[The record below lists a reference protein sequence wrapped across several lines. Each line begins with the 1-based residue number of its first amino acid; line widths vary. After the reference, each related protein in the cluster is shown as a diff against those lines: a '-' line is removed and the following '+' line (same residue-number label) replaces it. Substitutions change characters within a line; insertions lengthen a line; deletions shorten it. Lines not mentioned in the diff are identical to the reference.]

1 MYPICFDESIVYTE
15 TNMMHTSRNIEILTK
30 LKVAILTSI
39 VLLFS
44 TQVGVKAEPR
54 TYYGVN
60 YYSYTERTDEQ
71 DPFMELKTNIPTVIL
86 GLRDETAIRSNNSS
100 DKFSYMVEGTL
111 GNVTYSQYT
120 GTGSHTHNYWTIQT
134 EGLYALPSSFY
145 AGVGYRYLKD
155 YLSAGGHGGYD
166 RQNMLLYIP
175 AGYARNNY
183 KIQYNFL
190 LEGTQFSELS
200 QIPGYGDL
208 TNEQNDGFGLE
219 LSYTFLES
227 GSDGGSNGEW
237 EIFTKYWNIEDSTTN
252 SSTGSKWIITGMEPL
267 NETIEVGFKRLF

>member
-1 MYPICFDESIVYTE
+1 MFA
-15 TNMMHTSRNIEILTK
+15 K
-30 LKVAILTSI
+30 LKVVILTSI

-44 TQVGVKAEPR
+44 TQVGVKAEPK

-60 YYSYTERTDEQ
+60 YYSYIERTTDH
-71 DPFMELKTNIPTVIL
+71 DPFMELETNIPTFIL
-86 GLRDETAIRSNNSS
+86 GLRDETAIRSDNSS
-100 DKFSYMVEGTL
+100 DKFSYNVEGSF
-111 GNVTYSQYT
+111 GNVTYTQWT
-120 GTGSHTHNYWTIQT
+120 GAATHTHNYWTVQT
-134 EGLYALPSSFY
+134 EGLYALPYNFY

-155 YLSAGGHGGYD
+155 YLSAGGYGGYD
-166 RQNMLLYIP
+166 RQNMLFYIP
-175 AGYARNNY
+175 AGYARNNF
-183 KIQYNFL
+183 KLQYNFL
-190 LEGTQFSELS
+190 VEGSQFSELS

-219 LSYTFLES
+219 LSYTFLDPA
-227 GSDGGSNGEW
+227 SDDAGW

>member
-1 MYPICFDESIVYTE
+1 
-15 TNMMHTSRNIEILTK
+15 MMHTSRSIEILTK
-30 LKVAILTSI
+30 LKVVILTSI

-44 TQVGVKAEPR
+44 TQVGVKAEPK

-60 YYSYTERTDEQ
+60 YYSYIERTTEH
-71 DPFMELKTNIPTVIL
+71 DPFMELETNLPTFIL

-100 DKFSYMVEGTL
+100 DKISYNVEGSF
-111 GNVTYSQYT
+111 GNVTYTQWT
-120 GTGSHTHNYWTIQT
+120 GASTHSHNYWTIQT
-134 EGLYALPSSFY
+134 EGLYALPYNFY

-155 YLSAGGHGGYD
+155 YLSAGGYGGYD

-175 AGYARNNY
+175 AGYARNNF
-183 KIQYNFL
+183 KLQYNFL
-190 LEGTQFSELS
+190 VEGSQFSELS

-267 NETIEVGFKRLF
+267 NETFEVGFKRLF

>member
-1 MYPICFDESIVYTE
+1 MYQICFDESKVYTE
-15 TNMMHTSRNIEILTK
+15 ISVMHTSRSIEILTK
-30 LKVAILTSI
+30 LKVVILTSI
-39 VLLFS
+39 VLLLV
-44 TQVGVKAEPR
+44 TQIGVKAEPK

-60 YYSYTERTDEQ
+60 YYSYIERTTDH
-71 DPFMELKTNIPTVIL
+71 DPFMELETNIPTFIL

-100 DKFSYMVEGTL
+100 DKISYNVEGSF
-111 GNVTYSQYT
+111 GNVTYTQWT
-120 GTGSHTHNYWTIQT
+120 GAATHTHNYWTVQT
-134 EGLYALPSSFY
+134 EGLYALPYNFY

-155 YLSAGGHGGYD
+155 YLSAGGYGGYD

-175 AGYARNNY
+175 AGYARNNF
-183 KIQYNFL
+183 KLQYNFL
-190 LEGTQFSELS
+190 VEGTQFSELS

-219 LSYTFLES
+219 LSYTFS
-227 GSDGGSNGEW
+227 DGGSDGGW

>member
-1 MYPICFDESIVYTE
+1 
-15 TNMMHTSRNIEILTK
+15 MMHTSRSIEILTK
-30 LKVAILTSI
+30 LKVVILTSI

-54 TYYGVN
+54 TYYGIN

-71 DPFMELKTNIPTVIL
+71 DPFMELKTNLPTFIL

-100 DKFSYMVEGTL
+100 DKISYNVEGSF
-111 GNVTYSQYT
+111 GNVTYTQWT
-120 GTGSHTHNYWTIQT
+120 GAATHTHNYWTIQT
-134 EGLYALPSSFY
+134 EGLYALPYNFY

-155 YLSAGGHGGYD
+155 YLSAGGYGGYD

-175 AGYARNNY
+175 AGYARNNF
-183 KIQYNFL
+183 KLQYNFL
-190 LEGTQFSELS
+190 MEGSQFSELS

-219 LSYTFLES
+219 LSYTFLDP
-227 GSDGGSNGEW
+227 GSDDAGW

-252 SSTGSKWIITGMEPL
+252 SSTGSKWIVTGMEPL

>member
-1 MYPICFDESIVYTE
+1 MFV
-15 TNMMHTSRNIEILTK
+15 K
-30 LKVAILTSI
+30 LKVVILTSI

-44 TQVGVKAEPR
+44 TQVGVKAEPMA
-54 TYYGVN
+54 YYGVN

-71 DPFMELKTNIPTVIL
+71 DPFMELKTNIPTAIF
-86 GLRDETAIRSNNSS
+86 GLRDETAIRTNNSS
-100 DKFSYMVEGTL
+100 DKISYYVEGSL
-111 GNVTYSQYT
+111 GNVTYTQYT
-120 GTGSHTHNYWTIQT
+120 GAGSHTHNYWTIQA
-134 EGLYALPSSFY
+134 EGSYALPYNLY

-175 AGYARNNY
+175 AGYARNNF
-183 KIQYNFL
+183 KLQYNFL

-219 LSYTFLES
+219 LSYTFLDPA
-227 GSDGGSNGEW
+227 SDDAGW

-267 NETIEVGFKRLF
+267 NETFEIGFKIFF